1 MITRVTCQAAFDR
14 VFGCIDNG
22 EVIAIENNG
31 KPYMLTPKHAIA
43 EDPNGAAINI
53 TDRKGVQIIG
63 LGNPVIQLTTIGT
76 GITFRE
82 SSDCTIDG
90 ITIKGIGP
98 LRGAENEHS
107 CAHVQ
112 FFGTNTGITIKN
124 CHFLDAANH
133 GCAALW
139 GERRTSQCRFVNN
152 VFKNGGNYA
161 RKGLK
166 YDGAALAVGG
176 EDITVEGNYIEN
188 WLRGIE
194 HENSLT
200 TPSSS
205 RTIIASNRL
214 VGCSWQSVIITPDS
228 GKPNLPVF
236 GEIILRDNII
246 IGTQSRVGQMSNTG
260 VYISGA
266 NGLIATGNRIR
277 NIAGGCGMLFD
288 AQHGDIRDCLVASN
302 VISDCDATGVQF
314 SPGALGKCF
323 DNVVR
328 GNVLRRIYGRG
339 VYVDGSGNF
348 IEGNSVIDCYWEA
361 YFSATSDRV
370 FGDAKNDWS
379 GNRSNRCAKQPNV

>member
-1 MITRVTCQAAFDR
+1 MIRNVCTQDQLEAAFKAVNHGD
-14 VFGCIDNG
+14 
-22 EVIAIENNG
+22 VIAIQS
-31 KPYMLTPKHAIA
+31 KALPYFLTPKHAIA

-53 TDRKGVQIIG
+53 TERKGVQIVG
-63 LGNPVIQLTTIGT
+63 LGNPVIQLTSIGT

-90 ITIKGIGP
+90 ITIKGTGP

-124 CHFLDAANH
+124 CQFLDAANH
-133 GCAALW
+133 GIAHLW

-152 VFKNGGNYA
+152 VFNNGGNYA

-200 TPSSS
+200 TPSSN
-205 RTIIASNRL
+205 RCVIANNRVL
-214 VGCSWQSVIITPDS
+214 RCAWQSILVTPDS
-228 GKPNLPVF
+228 GKPNMPEFSELIV
-236 GEIILRDNII
+236 RDNII
-246 IGTQSRVGQMSNTG
+246 VGTGTRVGDMSNTG
-260 VYISGA
+260 IYVSGA
-266 NGLIATGNRIR
+266 TNAMITGNQVRD
-277 NIAGGCGMLFD
+277 IAAGCGILLD
-288 AQHGDIRDCLVASN
+288 AQHSDIRDCLVTDN
-302 VISDCDATGVQF
+302 IVRDCDRTGIQL

-328 GNVLRRIYGRG
+328 GNVLRRIHGRG
-339 VYVDGSGNF
+339 IYVDGTGNF
-348 IEGNSVIDCYWEA
+348 IEGNSVINCDWEPF
-361 YFSATSDRV
+361 YDRMKATMV
-370 FGDAKNDWS
+370 
-379 GNRSNRCAKQPNV
+379 GNPNNTWDMNSYDRCAEKPNC